1 MQRVVISDFGLCKKL
16 NPGRISV
23 SLKSGTA
30 GTDGWI
36 APEMILDKRDR
47 IVSLYIRWLNSNA
60 LVLLERK
67 IWSSNT
73 GNIVQNV
80 LLTIPTDRLL

>member
-1 MQRVVISDFGLCKKL
+1 MKPSNILISEPSKLGVQRVVISDFGLCKKL

-47 IVSLYIRWLNSNA
+47 IVRLCVPLLQLNAMLNYY
-60 LVLLERK
+60 V
-67 IWSSNT
+67 
-73 GNIVQNV
+73 
-80 LLTIPTDRLL
+80 